1 MKTAWSAVRR
11 AAAVAAVVV
20 IALGTVA
27 CPKSA
32 TVAELQADP
41 GRYEGKDVALRGR
54 VTNSYGALGQGAYE
68 LDDGTGKIWVVTDRG
83 VPARNAEVRTTGRL
97 QSGAVVGGRS
107 VGMALFEK
115 DRKVSR

>member
-1 MKTAWSAVRR
+1 MTRKWSRIR
-11 AAAVAAVVV
+11 TAAAIAAVVAV
-20 IALGTVA
+20 ALGTMA
-27 CPKSA
+27 CPKST

-54 VTNSYGALGQGAYE
+54 VTNSFGVLGQGAYE

-83 VPARNAEVRTTGRL
+83 VPAKNAEVRTAGRL
-97 QSGAVVGGRS
+97 QSGAVVSGRS
-107 VGMALFEK
+107 IGMALFEK